1 MISQW
6 ACIRKNIGTW
16 HGSFTQFSP
25 AGEQVKET
33 PSVLTLEESEL
44 GEKMQITLVRSPQN
58 ESTSTITQ
66 SFIYP
71 GPAPYVY
78 FFETG
83 AFAQGSSQW
92 SAFGQFGAE
101 MSLKVQDQRV
111 RFVAMYEGTSSGT
124 SQIKYV
130 TLIRETKGKKTP
142 FTEPSLTP
150 EQLLGR
156 WVGKVSALSAT
167 IQPMTSGT
175 SDCRFDYSQGWLSHE
190 RLDSTDPATEKTLE
204 KTPEKTLSLAVE
216 SPLEA
221 ASTSAP
227 MILQGALTYQLMPLP
242 NGAYCLLPK
251 IIFKGTAFRIEVGW
265 LQATGRSRLIR
276 YYDSRGVWMQSALIE
291 DSIKDSIKK

>member
-6 ACIRKNIGTW
+6 DCIQQNIGTW

-33 PSVLTLEESEL
+33 PSVLTLEESEP
-44 GEKMQITLVRSPQN
+44 GEKMQITLVRSPSG

-66 SFIYP
+66 SFAYP

-111 RFVAMYEGTSSGT
+111 RFVAMYEGTSAGT

-150 EQLLGR
+150 EQLFGR

-167 IQPMTSGT
+167 LQPMTSGT
-175 SDCRFDYSQGWLSHE
+175 SDCQFNDRQGWLSRE
-190 RLDSTDPATEKTLE
+190 RLNSTDPAL
-204 KTPEKTLSLAVE
+204 EKTLSLAAE
-216 SPLEA
+216 FTLETA
-221 ASTSAP
+221 APSIP
-227 MILQGALTYQLMPLP
+227 IILQGDLTYQLMLLP

-251 IIFKGTAFRIEVGW
+251 LIFKGTAFRIEVGW
-265 LQATGRSRLIR
+265 LRSTGRSRLIR
-276 YYDSRGVWMQSALIE
+276 YYDSRGAWMQSALVEEPIE
-291 DSIKDSIKK
+291 DALKE

>member
-6 ACIRKNIGTW
+6 ACIQQNIGTW

-25 AGEQVKET
+25 AGEQIKET
-33 PSVLTLEESEL
+33 PSVLTLEENEP
-44 GEKMQITLVRSPQN
+44 GEKMQITLVRSPLS

-66 SFIYP
+66 SFAYP

-111 RFVAMYEGTSSGT
+111 RFVMMYEGTSSGT

-130 TLIRETKGKKTP
+130 TLIRETRDKKTP
-142 FTEPSLTP
+142 FTERSLTP
-150 EQLLGR
+150 TQLLGH
-156 WVGKVSALSAT
+156 WTGKLSALSAT
-167 IQPMTSGT
+167 MQPMTGGT
-175 SDCRFDYSQGWLSHE
+175 SDCQFDHSQGWRSRE
-190 RLDSTDPATEKTLE
+190 QLDSTDLAAGKTLE
-204 KTPEKTLSLAVE
+204 KTLSLTADSV
-216 SPLEA
+216 PEA
-221 ASTSAP
+221 SSTSVP
-227 MILQGALTYQLMPLP
+227 VILQGALTYQLMPLP

-251 IIFKGTAFRIEVGW
+251 IIFKDTAFRIEVGW

-276 YYDSRGVWMQSALIE
+276 YYDSRGVWMHSALIE
-291 DSIKDSIKK
+291 DRLEDSAESSINL